1 MNTVWEI
8 INKPYVIAL
17 ILAIVITLFTYFVI
31 LKKKSD
37 DDDEESNPTKT
48 CVYTFIIS
56 YFGILVL
63 LYVFDMLKKSK
74 PIQTG
79 GGDMNYGKEVITA
92 QDLEG
97 LEMTGEDVDIGIL
110 ENN

>member
-1 MNTVWEI
+1 MNTVWDI

-17 ILAIVITLFTYFVI
+17 ILAVIITLFTYLVI

-37 DDDEESNPTKT
+37 YDDEPNNNSKI
-48 CVYTFIIS
+48 CIYTFIIS

-63 LYVFDMLKKSK
+63 LYVFDMLKNSK

-79 GGDMNYGKEVITA
+79 GGEVSHLEVLSSQDM
-92 QDLEG
+92 EG

-110 ENN
+110 ENA

>member
-31 LKKKSD
+31 LKKNPD
-37 DDDEESNPTKT
+37 DEEESNPTKI
-48 CVYTFIIS
+48 CIYTFIIS

-79 GGDMNYGKEVITA
+79 GGDLNSGKDVITA